1 MFYFLIFLVVVLAM
15 ALAFS
20 LAGRNELKDRVA
32 FLEREKE
39 QYRPNHSQELDKA
52 YKYASRL
59 ERETEELTNKNK
71 VLQGEIEN
79 LNLEKEIFPVFP
91 SLQGYLASLFSWL
104 SQEISRNP
112 DTIFSAARQID
123 DACVIVRYF
132 YAVSC
137 SVRASCFMSQ
147 NDVFGK
153 ARLYFVCA
161 CGSFFHDIFKKAPV
175 LFRQQISAVRQL
187 HQFHDGRRR
196 PPSFHSILTCLR
208 AWIFPFRRGLNFPPP
223 AFLQGGP
230 PPIFRRHIL

>member
-112 DTIFSAARQID
+112 DTIFSAARQKN
-123 DACVIVRYF
+123 VPVK
-132 YAVSC
+132 AV
-137 SVRASCFMSQ
+137 
-147 NDVFGK
+147 
-153 ARLYFVCA
+153 LCA
-161 CGSFFHDIFKKAPV
+161 LLFFQISEQMKAPESV
-175 LFRQQISAVRQL
+175 ADVAEVERL
-187 HQFHDGRRR
+187 HQYLQDKLSQYLYLSAE
-196 PPSFHSILTCLR
+196 PSEK
-208 AWIFPFRRGLNFPPP
+208 GE
-223 AFLQGGP
+223 
-230 PPIFRRHIL
+230 